1 MSPRL
6 APYPPDLQM
15 RAAMGRIWAL
25 YNGAYDEIQVQIRE
39 RLAGHPHF
47 GPLIRDLPDDEAQD
61 AANRERLRAAMVDWD
76 WEGYWDST
84 RMQAAGYATAEIP
97 LASWVELVNLFRHD
111 MLARLFSSGEA
122 EHRLEDVQALDRWL
136 DDAIGAFAQAF
147 VAANEGVIEGQQQA
161 IRQLST
167 PVLQLRP
174 GLLILPMVGA
184 LDRERLAQMRALMLR
199 AVHERRARAI
209 VLDVTG
215 VPEIDSVAA
224 NQLIGSVTSARM
236 MGAET
241 IISGLSA
248 EIAQTL
254 VTVGIDLSL
263 VVSAGDL
270 QGGIELAERH
280 LAGVA

>member
-1 MSPRL
+1 VTPGP
-6 APYPPDLQM
+6 APFAPPDEM
-15 RAAMGRIWAL
+15 RPAMRRLWAI
-25 YNGAYDEIQVQIRE
+25 YDGAYDEIQVQIRE

-47 GPLIRDLPDDEAQD
+47 GPLLRELPQDEAQD
-61 AANRERLRAAMVDWD
+61 AASRERLRAAMVDWNWD
-76 WEGYWDST
+76 GYWDET

-111 MLARLFSSGEA
+111 MLARLFADGDPA
-122 EHRLEDVQALDRWL
+122 HRLEDAQALGRWL

-147 VAANEGVIEGQQQA
+147 VAANESVIEGQQQR

-184 LDRERLAQMRALMLR
+184 LDRERLAQMRALLLR
-199 AVHERRARAI
+199 GIRERRARAV

-215 VPEIDSVAA
+215 VPEIDTIAA

-254 VTVGIDLSL
+254 VTVGIDLGL

-280 LAGVA
+280 LRLSA

>member
-1 MSPRL
+1 MSAKIT
-6 APYPPDLQM
+6 APVPPGEQM
-15 RAAMGRIWAL
+15 RAAMARVWSV
-25 YNGAYDEIQVQIRE
+25 YDGAYDEMQLSIRE
-39 RLAGHPHF
+39 RLATHPAF
-47 GPLIRDLPDDEAQD
+47 GPMIRDLPVDATRD
-61 AANRERLRAAMVDWD
+61 AASRALLRAAMLDAE
-76 WEGYWDST
+76 WEAYWEDT
-84 RMQAAGYATAEIP
+84 RAQAAGYATAEIP

-111 MLARLFSSGEA
+111 LLARLFADGEP
-122 EHRLEDVQALDRWL
+122 EHRLADVQALDRWL

-147 VAANEGVIEGQQQA
+147 VDANEGVIASQQRA

-167 PVLQLRP
+167 PVLQLHP
-174 GLLILPMVGA
+174 GLLILPIVGA
-184 LDRERLAQMRALMLR
+184 LDRDRLDQMRAMLLE
-199 AVHERRARAI
+199 AVRKRRARAV

-236 MGAET
+236 MGAEV

-254 VTVGIDLSL
+254 VTVGIDLGL

-280 LAGVA
+280 LG

>member
-1 MSPRL
+1 
-6 APYPPDLQM
+6 M
-15 RAAMGRIWAL
+15 RPAMARVWAIYDGR
-25 YNGAYDEIQVQIRE
+25 YEEIQSQIRD
-39 RLAGHPHF
+39 RLSGHPHF
-47 GPLIRDLPDDEAQD
+47 GPLLRDLPEDPAQD
-61 AANRERLRAAMVDWD
+61 AANRARLRAAMVDWD
-76 WEGYWDST
+76 WEAYWDDT

-97 LASWVELVNLFRHD
+97 LASWVELVNLFRRD
-111 MLARLFSSGEA
+111 MLERLFAHGEPA
-122 EHRLEDVQALDRWL
+122 HRLEDVLAIDRWL

-147 VAANEGVIEGQQQA
+147 VAANESVIEGQQQA

-184 LDRERLAQMRALMLR
+184 LDRDRLAQMRALMLR
-199 AVHERRARAI
+199 AVRERRARAI

-224 NQLIGSVTSARM
+224 NELIGSVTSARM

-241 IISGLSA
+241 IVSGLSA

-280 LAGVA
+280 L